1 MGRLPLAGER
11 AVVERG
17 ARQRGVPVVDDR
29 FGAAMRHMRGCM
41 RAVRGG
47 QRARRRAGAPLRQ
60 HDAADRGAGD
70 AAELHTERAGT
81 ALRALHGRI
90 DGGACA
96 FAVRRQTRE
105 FLDGDGARTLAA
117 RLAAHAVAHHIH
129 AAFGKERVLVRGTPH
144 ADIGERAHRN
154 RLVHR
159 CSLPDSR
166 VRQRRHRGSAA
177 SMLPRRASMR
187 FQYASA
193 ARSSAGTPE
202 NAT

>member
-1 MGRLPLAGER
+1 MRVRL
-11 AVVERG
+11 
-17 ARQRGVPVVDDR
+17 
-29 FGAAMRHMRGCM
+29 
-41 RAVRGG
+41 RAVRV
-47 QRARRRAGAPLRQ
+47 RAGAPLRQ

-105 FLDGDGARTLAA
+105 FLDGDGARAFAA
-117 RLAAHAVAHHIH
+117 RLAAHAIAHHIH
-129 AAFGKERVLVRGTPH
+129 AAFGKERVLVRGAPH

-154 RLVHR
+154 HLVHR
-159 CSLPDSR
+159 CSLPRVPDWRLCHRPRNDSR
-166 VRQRRHRGSAA
+166 VRQRRQRGSAA